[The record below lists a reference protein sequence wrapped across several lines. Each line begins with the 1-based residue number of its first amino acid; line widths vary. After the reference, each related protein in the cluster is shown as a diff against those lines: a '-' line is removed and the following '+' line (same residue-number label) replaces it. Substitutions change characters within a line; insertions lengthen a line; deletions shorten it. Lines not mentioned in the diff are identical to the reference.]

1 MKLIGELNRS
11 FDNFVT
17 LRGIAKMGDI
27 EKISKPDLAYQRDLY
42 KTHGQKMVAFLKG
55 GEYTFYPELILST
68 TLNSK
73 VNAQSK
79 VDNLYKSIP
88 QQTFSKISFD
98 DFKIKGRTQTIKS
111 EGDLRSK
118 EYHCWG
124 ILETLD
130 DSKKILNRID
140 GNHRLSATEESN
152 KEATRVPFCII
163 FFRNDEEARRFN
175 RILFTNINYKHLP
188 LTSEENLRIILD
200 KQKNGE
206 YIYSDDDLK
215 NEAVWFGKHFYLARK
230 ILEKLSLANLVKIKG
245 ILCTKGV
252 HKYTRTL
259 LVELFELLIDEEKIT
274 KIDTDNTHFTKIQNA
289 FREIENYY
297 RTYNYKLDTSIQ
309 NYQLLLVHFY
319 FYYCNKLPVFS
330 NWVRKNHIYEL
341 TESKPKGLIALFNK
355 ILESKKR
362 TIFLAMDFDEK
373 TKENY
378 TAINNAIEDINSKV
392 EQDLKLELMRID
404 CHKEGYSFTICDQIL
419 NQIEN
424 GGYLIADISLGNKNV
439 YYELGYQMGLNKGK
453 GIEQDNFLLVHNE
466 KIDTAKFCQDKGFN
480 IAHIKIVKA
489 SDSNDLRE
497 KVMEQLKIYYDL
509 DNKK

>member
-1 MKLIGELNRS
+1 MKLIGELNKS
-11 FDNFVT
+11 FGNFVT

-27 EKISKPDLAYQRDLY
+27 EKISKPDSAYQRELY
-42 KTHGQKMVAFLKG
+42 EAHSQKMVAFLKG

-73 VNAQSK
+73 VNAQKK
-79 VDNLYKSIP
+79 VDNLYESIP

-140 GNHRLSATEESN
+140 GNHRLSATKESN

-163 FFRNDEEARRFN
+163 FFRNDEEAWRFN
-175 RILFTNINYKHLP
+175 RILFTNINYKHFP

-200 KQKNGE
+200 KRKNGE
-206 YIYSDDDLK
+206 YTYSDDDLK
-215 NEAVWFGKHFYLARK
+215 NKKVWFGEHFYLARK
-230 ILEKLSLANLVKIKG
+230 ILEELSLDNLVKIKG

-259 LVELFELLIDEEKIT
+259 LVELFKLLLAKNKIT
-274 KIDTDNTHFTKIQNA
+274 KRNSDKTHFTKIQNA
-289 FREIENYY
+289 FREIETHYK
-297 RTYNYKLDTSIQ
+297 NYKLDTSIQ
-309 NYQLLLVHFY
+309 NYQLLLAHFY

-341 TESKPKGLIALFNK
+341 TETKADGLIALFNK

-362 TIFLAMDFDEK
+362 TIFLAMDFGEK
-373 TKENY
+373 TKENHK
-378 TAINNAIEDINSKV
+378 AIKCAIEDINSNGG
-392 EQDLKLELMRID
+392 QDLQLELIRID
-404 CHKEGYSFTICDQIL
+404 CHKEGHSFTICDKIL
-419 NQIEN
+419 KQIEN
-424 GGYLIADISLGNKNV
+424 GGYFIADISLGNKNV
-439 YYELGYQMGLNKGK
+439 YYEIGYQMGLNKGK
-453 GIEQDNFLLVHNE
+453 GIAQNNFLLVHNE
-466 KIDTAKFCQDKGFN
+466 KIKNAKFCQDKGFN
-480 IAHIKIVKA
+480 IAHISIVKA

-497 KVMEQLKIYYDL
+497 KVMEQLKIYYYL
-509 DNKK
+509 DNKE